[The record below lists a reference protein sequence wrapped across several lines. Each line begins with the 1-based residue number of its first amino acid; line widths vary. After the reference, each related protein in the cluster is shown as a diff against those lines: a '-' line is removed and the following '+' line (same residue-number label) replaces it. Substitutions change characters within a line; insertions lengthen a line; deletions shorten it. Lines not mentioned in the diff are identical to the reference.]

1 MRRRLILGVLAL
13 AVIAAGIV
21 SLAAFTAQ
29 VVNLTAHVEKDIA
42 VEPVICSSPRDINTP
57 CFVDPRGGE
66 FGVVLPQE
74 FYDRIIEGTLS
85 NSFFE
90 QDRYDD
96 LAFDILWE
104 CKNIVPEPTAPP
116 LCREQIADDSIC
128 TIDLDGDTKAD
139 TVRH

>member
-42 VEPVICSSPRDINTP
+42 VEPVICAVPDRQDIP
-57 CFVDPRGGE
+57 CFVDPRGGNY
-66 FGVVLPQE
+66 GVVLPQE
-74 FYDRIIEGTLS
+74 FYDRIIEVTLS

-104 CKNIVPEPTAPP
+104 CKNIVPEPATGVLLLLAMAG
-116 LCREQIADDSIC
+116 LVSLRR
-128 TIDLDGDTKAD
+128 G
-139 TVRH
+139 VR